1 MESGKIADSQITASS
16 EWNSTYGAAN
26 ARLNFAKNSG
36 SWSSKANNLNQW
48 LQVDFKYTATI
59 TDILTQGRGS
69 HNQWVQSYTVSYSN
83 DDVNFKPYQKSVKDK
98 VGYTLLLFQLTIYTM
113 HIQYF
118 PIPRTRKAS

>member
-1 MESGKIADSQITASS
+1 MESGKIPDSRITATS
-16 EWNSTYGAAN
+16 EWNSLYGAAN

-59 TDILTQGRGS
+59 TDILTQGRGR
-69 HNQWVQSYTVSYSN
+69 HNQWVRSYTVSYSN
-83 DDVNFKPYQKSVKDK
+83 DGVNFKPYQKSGKDK
-98 VGYTLLLFQLTIYTM
+98 VGYTLLPIQLIIYTM
-113 HIQYF
+113 HFQYF